1 MFWHKWAYA
10 HAGPF
15 GPHHDDDEHGRH
27 GHHGCGPRGRH
38 RGHWRRHAA
47 ESRGHFGPDFGVRRP
62 LRFLARQL
70 DLTEEQTADL
80 AAVLDTLKT
89 QRAQAKVDHKK
100 AIGAIADALSA
111 DPFDADAVKKATEA
125 RADSAAEVERAVA
138 EALERVHALLEPEQR
153 KRLAYLLRTDGIS
166 I

>member
-1 MFWHKWAYA
+1 MFWRKWAYA
-10 HAGPF
+10 QAGSC
-15 GPHHDDDEHGRH
+15 GSHHH
-27 GHHGCGPRGRH
+27 GHHEHRH
-38 RGHWRRHAA
+38 RHEDHWS
-47 ESRGHFGPDFGVRRP
+47 ESRAHGWGSSFGVRRP

-70 DLTEEQTADL
+70 DLSEDQTAEL
-80 AAVLDTLKT
+80 AAVLDALKT

-111 DPFDADAVKKATEA
+111 DPFDAAAVKKATEA
-125 RADSAAEVERAVA
+125 RAESAAEVERAVV
-138 EALERVHALLEPEQR
+138 LVLQKVHALLSPEQR

>member
-1 MFWHKWAYA
+1 MM
-10 HAGPF
+10 
-15 GPHHDDDEHGRH
+15 
-27 GHHGCGPRGRH
+27 
-38 RGHWRRHAA
+38 

-70 DLTEEQTADL
+70 DLSEEQTADL
-80 AAVLDTLKT
+80 AAVMDALKT

-111 DPFDADAVKKATEA
+111 DPFDADAVAKATEA
-125 RADSAAEVERAVA
+125 RAASAAEVERAVA
-138 EALERVHALLEPEQR
+138 TALEKVHALLDPEQR